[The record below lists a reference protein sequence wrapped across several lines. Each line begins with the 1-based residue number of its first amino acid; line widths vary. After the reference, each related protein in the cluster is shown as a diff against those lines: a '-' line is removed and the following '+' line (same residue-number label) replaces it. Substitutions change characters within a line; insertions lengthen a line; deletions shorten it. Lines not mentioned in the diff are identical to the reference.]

1 MSTLIPSESRRL
13 YSWLWDSHNSPKNS
27 KWLQENLTDMDL
39 KVKAMII
46 LIEEDAD
53 SFGKRAEMYYKKRP
67 ELMKLVEEFYRAYR
81 ALAERYNHATGA
93 LSHAH
98 RTIAAAFPNDV
109 PLALSDE
116 SLSFS
121 PGIEMGPYTPEIPS
135 PLRPLFDPNDP
146 HRDALGAP
154 RYFHT
159 VNRNVAYAED
169 ASFETKKGLKQLN
182 DMFAPRDGISRVNL
196 HEGKARKGLN
206 FQEEDENIPLSKVH
220 PEPKTLPDKE
230 VKEKIDAR
238 NVIEHLQE
246 QVSQLSIENKKL
258 KIHIDSESTNSDLSR
273 TEVQNL
279 RDEIT
284 KLKSEKQAIYL
295 QNQLSQEKISSMENE
310 ISGTKYEFG
319 KLHEEIVMG
328 IVKLCSA
335 EEQCL
340 SLEKANLSLMLELE
354 QGKQLLEEIKSQSIQ
369 NQNQLKQEARDKENT
384 KKDVKHFQEKLLQV
398 SEENQNLKIQLQK
411 ETNHLQTSIV
421 EVQNMRDAMLKLES
435 EKEAALLQSQL
446 FRESLFS
453 LEAEKFQ
460 AKNEIVKLHAEVLMG
475 IFKLRSAEEQY
486 LALEKV
492 NQGQKLEFEQNK
504 RVLDETR
511 SQSVKNQN
519 RFEQIVRDMER
530 AKKEVKHFQEQL
542 LQLSNENQNLKIQLQ
557 NETTHLQL
565 SRDEVENMR
574 DAISKLESSKEAVLL
589 QSQLLQKSISSLEM
603 ENFQA
608 KNEVGKLHVEIL
620 TGIFKLSSAE
630 EQYLALEKT
639 NQGLKLELEEWKG
652 ELEEIQ
658 MLSVESQSLLEQE
671 VKEKEKVIYEM
682 ECLQGEISQLSI
694 ENQNL
699 ECEIVSKSN
708 HLGAYSTEVQALR
721 NMISILE
728 IEKKN
733 AVSESQISWE
743 SVTSLESE
751 IFRAK
756 EEIMKLHA
764 EVLMGIAKL
773 GSAEEKHLALENAND
788 NLKSENEKLKER
800 LEGIKISLIESDKQ
814 KVEAEIS
821 LQSWEKL
828 YNLSQETVEHMT
840 LEIQIHFT
848 ILKDIENSKM
858 GLEEEIRQLKDVNFN
873 LNEYNLAHDLKLKRL
888 QAEIVSLNEINHK
901 FKDEINIHLADNRV
915 LQQEL
920 DCIKDNRNELVMKHE
935 SLVGQLEVASL
946 NMESLEILIKELQFG
961 CAELSEGCQKLE
973 DEKLLLLNKI
983 QDMGSISTRNVVL
996 KDSLSDAM
1004 DKIRV
1009 LEDSCVLLNTKNSTH
1024 VVEKAALASQ
1034 IEVIT
1039 RNMEK
1044 LCEKNVLLENSLAD
1058 VNTELE
1064 GLRLKLKKLEESSQ
1078 FISDEN
1084 SNLLVQKN
1092 ALVSQVE
1099 SIQYDWTNL
1108 KTKHAMLEVDY
1119 LNLEKA
1125 KEVSVVQFMEL
1136 EVALK
1141 VKKKEHESLLQ
1152 SSKLS
1157 LLSLENRIHLL
1168 QEDSRFKE
1176 EELEVVQQKCSS
1188 YILEILILQLCL
1200 SDMKDSFQIEKEK
1213 QKSLIQSSGIQM
1225 AALENEIHLLQ
1236 EKGHVRDEEFEKE
1249 QQKYMSSILE
1259 NFLLQ
1264 SCLSEMKDKNFI
1276 LSRKCQ
1282 QHIEASRSAG
1292 ELISHLESSKLLLKE
1307 KNTVLVDHNARLVDG
1322 IGLLLESLDI
1332 NKKSVDT
1339 DGSEDVFIETIKDE
1353 INLLLACISDLT
1365 DENQRL
1371 HYELSVFRTFLG
1383 QISLEKIFL
1392 GQEFGRMEGQL
1403 LVLLRDQDQL
1413 FERWEKLRQDLNDK
1427 EQMNESSK
1435 AEVDSLCIL
1444 LSDLSKNFS
1453 ILREE
1458 NNGLEVEN
1466 DAIIE
1471 EAMTLEHLYLLFS
1484 SSNAECLQS
1493 LKVLGDGIGSLV
1505 AVKNDHEREI
1515 IESKERLKVAEN
1527 ERKLLK
1533 ESLAL
1538 LEELISQTTVL
1549 EVDLF
1554 TTRLLS
1560 EDLIHHVE
1568 NAENLLKINNMEF
1581 LNAYNKLQ
1589 CTQEEITEL
1598 HTKIDATNKEVIE
1611 AKMMRVL
1618 FEERIAI
1625 LLKSNTHK
1633 DAEIVII
1640 NEKNRMLDEKLNNL
1654 NGIVEVLRKSEHN
1667 LSSVL
1672 QNKVDE
1678 LGRCEGEILNLL
1690 NEIQVSAVNEA
1701 VFEDKMFEWAVA
1713 SEVLEIYVLVQ
1724 RKILNEGITLTKA
1737 NSFELKKKYDDLAK
1751 ENSEL
1756 KAIWSECLPL
1766 YISLDNGIAT
1776 VEKHARQLANLHED
1790 QNLPLTDHQE
1800 ETIDETRKGDLPAV
1814 AGVLV
1819 VLQNLVSR
1827 VESIEKLMT
1836 DTRNHLEYERFLH
1849 ASPSEAR
1856 RRETEG
1862 LNTEGSDQD
1871 ENQSGQTS
1879 RTKNGQLMKDIELDQ
1894 VSNSI
1899 APSRIQSA
1907 ESEDQMLKLWET
1919 AEKDYNNSVSNH
1931 HDIEEFDVDF
1941 PSSGIAA
1948 EKDLGV
1954 DKLEKS
1960 TKESQEDW
1968 NRRLME
1974 RLSTDAWKL
1983 SALMTTVKELEE
1995 KMERSGTGKVLDSSK
2010 LEVMQKKVKQA
2021 EKEILELVDTK
2032 EKLTKKVEEYLKPSN
2047 RERTRWLDRMQVF
2060 EQAQMELDRIEKL
2073 EMELQEIYF
2082 SFAHLKEEAERGKT
2096 RENDR
2101 KPRVLLRDYING
2113 WRVVK
2118 ARKKGHLCGCMRP
2131 KIEE

>member
-1 MSTLIPSESRRL
+1 
-13 YSWLWDSHNSPKNS
+13 
-27 KWLQENLTDMDL
+27 
-39 KVKAMII
+39 
-46 LIEEDAD
+46 
-53 SFGKRAEMYYKKRP
+53 
-67 ELMKLVEEFYRAYR
+67 
-81 ALAERYNHATGA
+81 
-93 LSHAH
+93 
-98 RTIAAAFPNDV
+98 
-109 PLALSDE
+109 
-116 SLSFS
+116 
-121 PGIEMGPYTPEIPS
+121 
-135 PLRPLFDPNDP
+135 
-146 HRDALGAP
+146 
-154 RYFHT
+154 
-159 VNRNVAYAED
+159 
-169 ASFETKKGLKQLN
+169 
-182 DMFAPRDGISRVNL
+182 MFAPRDGISRVNL

-220 PEPKTLPDKE
+220 PEPKTLPD
-230 VKEKIDAR
+230 
-238 NVIEHLQE
+238 
-246 QVSQLSIENKKL
+246 
-258 KIHIDSESTNSDLSR
+258 
-273 TEVQNL
+273 
-279 RDEIT
+279 
-284 KLKSEKQAIYL
+284 
-295 QNQLSQEKISSMENE
+295 
-310 ISGTKYEFG
+310 
-319 KLHEEIVMG
+319 EE
-328 IVKLCSA
+328 
-335 EEQCL
+335 E
-340 SLEKANLSLMLELE
+340 
-354 QGKQLLEEIKSQSIQ
+354 
-369 NQNQLKQEARDKENT
+369 
-384 KKDVKHFQEKLLQV
+384 
-398 SEENQNLKIQLQK
+398 
-411 ETNHLQTSIV
+411 
-421 EVQNMRDAMLKLES
+421 
-435 EKEAALLQSQL
+435 
-446 FRESLFS
+446 
-453 LEAEKFQ
+453 
-460 AKNEIVKLHAEVLMG
+460 
-475 IFKLRSAEEQY
+475 
-486 LALEKV
+486 
-492 NQGQKLEFEQNK
+492 
-504 RVLDETR
+504 
-511 SQSVKNQN
+511 
-519 RFEQIVRDMER
+519 
-530 AKKEVKHFQEQL
+530 EVKHFQEQL
-542 LQLSNENQNLKIQLQ
+542 LQVSNENQNLKIQLQ

-603 ENFQA
+603 ESCQA

-652 ELEEIQ
+652 ELKEIQ
-658 MLSVESQSLLEQE
+658 MLS
-671 VKEKEKVIYEM
+671 
-682 ECLQGEISQLSI
+682 
-694 ENQNL
+694 
-699 ECEIVSKSN
+699 
-708 HLGAYSTEVQALR
+708 
-721 NMISILE
+721 
-728 IEKKN
+728 
-733 AVSESQISWE
+733 
-743 SVTSLESE
+743 
-751 IFRAK
+751 
-756 EEIMKLHA
+756 
-764 EVLMGIAKL
+764 
-773 GSAEEKHLALENAND
+773 
-788 NLKSENEKLKER
+788 
-800 LEGIKISLIESDKQ
+800 ESDKQ

-873 LNEYNLAHDLKLKRL
+873 LNEHNLAHDLKLKRL

-1004 DKIRV
+1004 EKIRV

-1064 GLRLKLKKLEESSQ
+1064 GLRLKLKELEESSQ

-1084 SNLLVQKN
+1084 SNLLVQNN
-1092 ALVSQVE
+1092 ALVSQLLDFKFQVE

-1125 KEVSVVQFMEL
+1125 KEVSVFQFMEL

-1200 SDMKDSFQIEKEK
+1200 SDMKVSVRIEKDK
-1213 QKSLIQSSGIQM
+1213 QESLIQSSGIQM
-1225 AALENEIHLLQ
+1225 AALESEIHLLQ
-1236 EKGHVRDEEFEKE
+1236 EKGHVRDVEFEKE
-1249 QQKYMSSILE
+1249 QQKYMSSLLE

-1365 DENQRL
+1365 DENQLL
-1371 HYELSVFRTFLG
+1371 HCELSVFRTLLG

-1403 LVLLRDQDQL
+1403 LVLQRDQDQL

-1427 EQMNESSK
+1427 EQMNVSSK
-1435 AEVDSLCIL
+1435 AEVDSLGLL

-1471 EAMTLEHLYLLFS
+1471 EAMTLEHLYLLSSSSNAECLQEFGRMEGQLLVLQRDQDQLFERWEKLRQDLNDKEQMNVSSKAEVDSLGLLLSDLSKNFSILREENNGLEVENDAIIEEAMTLEHLYLLSS

-1538 LEELISQTTVL
+1538 LDELISRTTVL

-1554 TTRLLS
+1554 TTRLVS

-1568 NAENLLKINNMEF
+1568 NAENLLKIKNMEF

-1598 HTKIDATNKEVIE
+1598 CTKIDATNKEVTE

-1625 LLKSNTHK
+1625 LLKSNTQK
-1633 DAEIVII
+1633 DAEIVITD
-1640 NEKNRMLDEKLNNL
+1640 EKNRMLDEKLNDL

-1678 LGRCEGEILNLL
+1678 LDRCEGEILNYL

-1737 NSFELKKKYDDLAK
+1737 NSFELKKKYDDLEK

-1766 YISLDNGIAT
+1766 YISLDNGIGT
-1776 VEKHARQLANLHED
+1776 VEKQARQLANLHED
-1790 QNLPLTDHQE
+1790 QDLPLTDPQE
-1800 ETIDETRKGDLPAV
+1800 ETINETRNGDLPAV

-1836 DTRNHLEYERFLH
+1836 DTRNHLEYERFVH
-1849 ASPSEAR
+1849 ASASEAR

-1862 LNTEGSDQD
+1862 LNMEGSDQD
-1871 ENQSGQTS
+1871 VNQGGQTS

-1948 EKDLGV
+1948 EKELGV

-1974 RLSTDAWKL
+1974 RLSTDAGKL
-1983 SALMTTVKELEE
+1983 SALKTTVKELEE
-1995 KMERSGTGKVLDSSK
+1995 KMERSGTSKGLDSSK
-2010 LEVMQKKVKQA
+2010 LEVMQNKVKQA

-2060 EQAQMELDRIEKL
+2060 EQVQMVLDRIEKL

-2082 SFAHLKEEAERGKT
+2082 SFAHLKEEAERSKT